1 MKTMRGG
8 GLVLAVAV
16 IAGAV
21 LLGQGQSS
29 GPAAKGAPNAST
41 APDANTAPDAETLAV
56 AVVNSVPR
64 VDREN
69 LKGYWT
75 DVETRTKQR
84 WIQILPALAKPP
96 QSVSGTVTIVC
107 WVHTD
112 GRVTDLT
119 LETKSGKAQLDRAA
133 LAAITSS
140 MPFNAYPYG
149 ISVEQVKVRFTFAY
163 NGGATNTQGPIGKRD
178 HPI

>member
-1 MKTMRGG
+1 MEDWFGG
-8 GLVLAVAV
+8 GGDSGGGA
-16 IAGAV
+16 AGTRPEFRT
-21 LLGQGQSS
+21 GGET
-29 GPAAKGAPNAST
+29 GAPNAST
-41 APDANTAPDAETLAV
+41 APDARPPHRTRKRWRWQLA
-56 AVVNSVPR
+56 VNSVPR
-64 VDREN
+64 EDREN

-119 LETKSGKAQLDRAA
+119 LETKSGTAQLDRAA

-149 ISVEQVKVRFTFAY
+149 IAWSR
-163 NGGATNTQGPIGKRD
+163 
-178 HPI
+178 